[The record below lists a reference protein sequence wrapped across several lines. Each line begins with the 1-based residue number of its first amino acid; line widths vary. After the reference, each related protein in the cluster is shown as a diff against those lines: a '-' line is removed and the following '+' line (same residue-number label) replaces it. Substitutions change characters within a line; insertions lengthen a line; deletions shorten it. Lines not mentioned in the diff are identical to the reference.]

1 MCWKL
6 ASQKGFEVSS
16 YHRALAPSGAVKFPW
31 KSSWKPKVPSRVS
44 FFIWTASVGRIL
56 TAKNLRK
63 RNIILVSWCCMCKQD
78 GETVTHLL
86 LHCFLLEKYGIWF
99 LGMWS
104 SLGDAYGCRR
114 FTSL

>member
-1 MCWKL
+1 M
-6 ASQKGFEVSS
+6 
-16 YHRALAPSGAVKFPW
+16 KFPW

-56 TAKNLRK
+56 TAENLRK

-86 LHCFLLEKYGIWF
+86 LHCILLEKYGIWF
-99 LGMWS
+99 LGIWS